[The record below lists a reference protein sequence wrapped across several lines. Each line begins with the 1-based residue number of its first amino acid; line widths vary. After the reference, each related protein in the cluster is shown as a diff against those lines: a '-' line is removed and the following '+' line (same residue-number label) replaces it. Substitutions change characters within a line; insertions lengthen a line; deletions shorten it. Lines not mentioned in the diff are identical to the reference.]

1 MEYLSCSSLEHCSHY
16 CCEEHH
22 GCYLIYKIFIFI
34 FFLYGIDFSCFAK
47 IFVGWPRLFRL
58 VWLILIPAKLHNY
71 YENSKGKKVPF
82 QPITA
87 CDIHYDNSCTRYMKN
102 FSCLHYTCSFITC
115 VCCRK
120 KTTEVLIQGCLL
132 YHIHQDLFNFFLTQ
146 LPSLLSKAL
155 SLEDLR
161 TAQWKKSEVVW
172 QKSIWTSLWWMN
184 VITLC
189 NALNGKKK
197 KLKQIG

>member
-132 YHIHQDLFNFFLTQ
+132 YHIHQDLWPVQKWNYSKNLIFCS
-146 LPSLLSKAL
+146 PSYHHYFPKHFHQRTWELLSGR
-155 SLEDLR
+155 SLR
-161 TAQWKKSEVVW
+161 
-172 QKSIWTSLWWMN
+172 
-184 VITLC
+184 
-189 NALNGKKK
+189 
-197 KLKQIG
+197 